1 MKNFDHLTIILFIS
15 FLLLGCNKD
24 YQDIFYPDGKVVLSG
39 VIKNYS
45 PQDDYQSIML
55 RVPNILKSISYT
67 DAYLLNID
75 SVSGQFSVAFDK
87 SYTGTVIFDYG
98 DFRHHIIASP
108 NDSIFFTF
116 NNNDII
122 GRENKYLLPASLD
135 INCTNS
141 TLNSEIVKFFK
152 QYSYID
158 FYPSPIKSQERTAEE
173 YLNELKK
180 TIKIKKQLID
190 DYIIQENASDLLD
203 KYLYNSLVYSTAN
216 LILDFKIMNKKSYNR
231 DVLYDF
237 SVFPL
242 DNPNAIICSN
252 YRVFINNYIQDI
264 IWADTTIN
272 KLNNE
277 GSKVEAYTLIFNKI
291 EALATR
297 SLIKDICFSM
307 FLDDLMTKDFITFSK
322 IYPDLKTKI
331 HNEIIRESINND
343 YLQRIE
349 KQEVNSRINL
359 QSKDHDLNSLLHE
372 INNKLNTDY
381 YLVDIWHPGC
391 GPCIS
396 AMPKLYEIN
405 KELSKSNTSIVFF
418 CSPTDSIRWNDLV
431 NKFGPCSGHFL
442 LNKHQNKL
450 LQQKL
455 HFSGV
460 PKYFIM
466 DKNGN
471 IPYEDIDRIE
481 KKHIE
486 NLISKLSI

>member
-1 MKNFDHLTIILFIS
+1 MS
-15 FLLLGCNKD
+15 LLLSGCNKD
-24 YQDIFYPDGKVVLSG
+24 NQDVFYLDGKVTISG
-39 VIKNYS
+39 VIENYS
-45 PQDDYQSIML
+45 PQDDYQSILL
-55 RVPNILKSISYT
+55 RVPNVLKSISYRN
-67 DAYLLNID
+67 AYLLNID
-75 SVSGQFSVAFDK
+75 SVSGQFSITFDK
-87 SYTGTVIFDYG
+87 LYTGTVIFDYG
-98 DFRHHIIASP
+98 DFRYHIIASP
-108 NDSIFFTF
+108 NDSIFLTF

-122 GRENKYLLPASLD
+122 GRKNKYLLPATFD

-152 QYSYID
+152 QYSSID
-158 FYPSPIKSQERTAEE
+158 FYPSPIKTQERTAEE
-173 YLNELKK
+173 YLDELKK
-180 TIKIKKQLID
+180 IIKIKKQLID
-190 DYIIQENASDLLD
+190 DYITKENASGLLD
-203 KYLYNSLVYSTAN
+203 KYLYNTLVYSTAN
-216 LILDFKIMNKKSYNR
+216 LIIDFEMMNKKSYNR

-242 DNPNAIICSN
+242 DNPNAIICSG

-264 IWADTTIN
+264 IWTDSTITR
-272 KLNNE
+272 LNNE

-307 FLDDLMTKDFITFSK
+307 FLDVLMTKDFITFSK

-331 HNEIIRESINND
+331 HNEIIRESVNND
-343 YLQRIE
+343 YIQRIE

-359 QSKDHDLNSLLHE
+359 QSKDNSLNSLLDE
-372 INNKLNTDY
+372 INNKLNKDY

-391 GPCIS
+391 GPCVS
-396 AMPKLYEIN
+396 KMPKLYEIN
-405 KELSKSNTSIVFF
+405 KELSKSNTAIVFL
-418 CSPTDSIRWNDLV
+418 CTPTDSIRWNDFV

-442 LNKHQNKL
+442 LNKQQINL
-450 LQQKL
+450 LHQKL

-471 IPYEDIDRIE
+471 IPYENIDKID

-486 NLISKLSI
+486 DLISELLI